1 MKDKEQTTIEETMAT
16 ETAIEATETKQETAV
31 EVTPEQVTDQV
42 TEKPNRRNRKRKEE
56 ATEIIV
62 EEPSEL
68 DQLKQQLAEMEQM
81 KKQLEEEKNDL
92 SKTVAE
98 LQEEV
103 KITPQKIGQ
112 AIKQMGISPLSVSR
126 ETQNQMTIEAYN
138 SMSDSQ
144 RRDWQR
150 KNRADFLE
158 MMHRVKIS

>member
-1 MKDKEQTTIEETMAT
+1 
-16 ETAIEATETKQETAV
+16 
-31 EVTPEQVTDQV
+31 
-42 TEKPNRRNRKRKEE
+42 
-56 ATEIIV
+56 
-62 EEPSEL
+62 
-68 DQLKQQLAEMEQM
+68 M